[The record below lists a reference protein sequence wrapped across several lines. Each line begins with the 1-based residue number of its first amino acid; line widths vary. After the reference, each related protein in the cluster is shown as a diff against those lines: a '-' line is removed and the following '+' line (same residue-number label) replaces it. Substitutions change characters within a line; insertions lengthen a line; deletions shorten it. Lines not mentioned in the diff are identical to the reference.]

1 MEKNNMSFLELLLR
15 VVHYEADE
23 KVAGEAYS
31 RNLWR
36 KKLPRVMDKLPVSEQ
51 EWEAHMAEAR
61 SLGLDPQWVQASLRA
76 EFALLLRRV
85 VADGVITG
93 KEHIKVESARDLIG
107 ITEEEAAGMLHAI
120 VAEAE
125 QFFGKPIKGA

>member
-1 MEKNNMSFLELLLR
+1 MMSFLDLLLR
-15 VVHYEADE
+15 VVHYQADE
-23 KVAGEAYS
+23 KVASENYG

-36 KKLPRVMDKLPVSEQ
+36 KKLPRVMDKLPDSEP

-61 SLGLDPQWVQASLRA
+61 SLGLDAEWVAASLRA

-93 KEHIKVESARDLIG
+93 REHLRVESARDLIG
-107 ITEEEAAGMLHAI
+107 LSEEEAAQILQTI

-125 QFFGKPIKGA
+125 TFFGKPIKGV